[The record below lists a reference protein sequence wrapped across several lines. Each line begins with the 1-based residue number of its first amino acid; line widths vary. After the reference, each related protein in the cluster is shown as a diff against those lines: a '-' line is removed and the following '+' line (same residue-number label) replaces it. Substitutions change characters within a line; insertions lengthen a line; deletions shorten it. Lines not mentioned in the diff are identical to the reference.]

1 MMYFGRI
8 GFLIAALLLQ
18 LGLAQAQSV
27 TRSTFVVIEDV
38 QKLMEAERY
47 EEASVRLETLVKKTQ
62 DNPYDF
68 AIANQYLAQ
77 VAVMLDNTPR
87 ARKALED
94 ALGSGDLPPETR
106 AGLNLFYGTVLLG
119 EEEYE
124 LARKALKYWYE
135 NEQIRTPGQLISY
148 AYAIFMNGDAAE
160 AEPLITEALS
170 KTDRPLDN
178 WYQLH
183 YRVLFQLKRY
193 SAAED
198 VLRTLISRN
207 QANKMNWRMLVNHY
221 LRLERGSDALAVIMV
236 AYTNDVIKETKEF
249 EEIVSLYGYIDA
261 PEKGARLL
269 ESWIDE
275 EQMPRDADTLKKLGN
290 MWLLARERDK
300 AKLVLTEAGKLA
312 PDGRTFELLGGI
324 YFEDEAWAEAHS
336 AYKEAIRIGG
346 LEEPLRVSMLAGI
359 SALRAGNKDA
369 ARASLTVAKESDELR
384 PQAESLLKQLDEDEG

>member
-1 MMYFGRI
+1 M
-8 GFLIAALLLQ
+8 
-18 LGLAQAQSV
+18 
-27 TRSTFVVIEDV
+27 IEDV
-38 QKLMEAERY
+38 QKLMEAEKY
-47 EEASVRLETLVKKTQ
+47 QEASVRLEALAKKTQ
-62 DNPYDF
+62 DNPYDY

-106 AGLNLFYGTVLLG
+106 ANLNLFYGTVLLG
-119 EEEYE
+119 EEEYD
-124 LARKALKYWYE
+124 LARKALEYWYA
-135 NEQIRTPGQLISY
+135 NEEIRTPGQLISY
-148 AYAIFMNGDAAE
+148 AYAIFMSGDAAE

-170 KTDRPLDN
+170 KTNRPLDN

-183 YRVLFQLKRY
+183 YRVLFDLKRY

-236 AYTNDVIKETKEF
+236 AYTNDVIKEPNEF

-269 ESWIDE
+269 ERWIEE
-275 EQMPRDADTLKKLGN
+275 EQLPRDADMLKKLGN

-300 AKLVLTEAGKLA
+300 AKTVLAEAGKLS

-324 YFEDEAWAEAHS
+324 YFEDESWAEAHS

-346 LEEPLRVSMLAGI
+346 LEEPLRVTMLAGI
-359 SALRAGNKDA
+359 SAMRAGNKDA
-369 ARASLTVAKESDELR
+369 ARASLMAVTESDELR
-384 PQAESLLKQLDEDEG
+384 PQAESLLKQLDEG